1 MSNDSLHIPTPPVL
15 LNEFSQHI
23 DKEIILKED
32 FSQELIK
39 KLNSKEIEI
48 ILPEEVTVKDKKN
61 K

>member
-1 MSNDSLHIPTPPVL
+1 MSNDSLHIPTPPVP

>member
-1 MSNDSLHIPTPPVL
+1 MFHVP
-15 LNEFSQHI
+15 HI